1 MIVFLG
7 AALMAHLS
15 VWPEADEGAIQSAG
29 VGGDAVLNILAANAT
44 IAHMVDLWDSPPQVS
59 PVEVALASPQFVA
72 SDPSP
77 RVTSSQTDAPLLR
90 TPQVAPV
97 PPLPNV
103 PDAPSLPVQ
112 SPSPPKQTVPQP
124 PSLTAAPK
132 PAPPAPETP
141 KAAPQKKQPAPASA
155 AQNAKRA
162 AGSGQKQAAGE
173 QGKAQDA
180 TLSDKKRVHLMS
192 KWGARI
198 RAKIARKIP
207 KGRGKGT
214 AMVMITVAPSGAL
227 ISAKIAGSSG
237 DPELDKLALGA
248 VHRAANF
255 PAAPKGVATG
265 AQSFRLP
272 LVFK

>member
-15 VWPEADEGAIQSAG
+15 VWPEADEGAVQSAG

-44 IAHMVDLWDSPPQVS
+44 IANMVDLWDTPPQVT
-59 PVEVALASPQFVA
+59 PIEAALAPPQIDA
-72 SDPSP
+72 SDQSP
-77 RVTSSQTDAPLLR
+77 RVTPPQTDAPLLR
-90 TPQVAPV
+90 NPQVAPV

-112 SPSPPKQTVPQP
+112 SPSPPRQ
-124 PSLTAAPK
+124 TAAPK
-132 PAPPAPETP
+132 PAPPVPATP

-180 TLSDKKRVHLMS
+180 TLSDKKRNTLMS

-207 KGRGKGT
+207 RGQGKGT
-214 AMVMITVAPSGAL
+214 AMVLITVSPSGAL

-237 DPELDKLALGA
+237 DPVLDKLALSA
-248 VHRAANF
+248 VRRAANF